1 MACQEAQLLLRG
13 NASKPPCT
21 EAKRKWS
28 EYCCGETATDAAMV
42 RAAATA
48 TASQPAPPGPD
59 QQPSTSNRVQGQS
72 SVRSTT
78 EDTEAEEY
86 GEEATPFCRSLCL
99 KTDTKDWNMTCSE
112 LPEEECA
119 STHFFETVGACERR
133 LCVWAAP
140 WKCLGLGF
148 ARLHTSVHQ
157 LQLALWQEGFHV
169 NDIDDDNHYHDQQHH
184 HHSHG
189 DDNHYFNK
197 HIHSYDHVH
206 QHNNHDHNVHDTSH
220 RVHDGPVPPGGFHAV
235 PDQEWSGGSNS
246 LLRVLRSN
254 QRQDALHPA
263 L

>member
-86 GEEATPFCRSLCL
+86 GEEAP
-99 KTDTKDWNMTCSE
+99 
-112 LPEEECA
+112 PA
-119 STHFFETVGACERR
+119 YQVPTVGSTAESGFTR
-133 LCVWAAP
+133 LD
-140 WKCLGLGF
+140 
-148 ARLHTSVHQ
+148 RLATFS
-157 LQLALWQEGFHV
+157 
-169 NDIDDDNHYHDQQHH
+169 
-184 HHSHG
+184 
-189 DDNHYFNK
+189 
-197 HIHSYDHVH
+197 
-206 QHNNHDHNVHDTSH
+206 
-220 RVHDGPVPPGGFHAV
+220 R
-235 PDQEWSGGSNS
+235 
-246 LLRVLRSN
+246 
-254 QRQDALHPA
+254 
-263 L
+263 